1 MVKEK
6 VMLAFTDE
14 ALNIINANAS
24 ERKRGEW
31 VSKVITDYNRIMLGV
46 GQIGDEDCGLL
57 ERIDNRLARIE
68 KQLAVLI
75 AKEEKNTA
83 LAK

>member
-14 ALNIINANAS
+14 ALSIINSNAS

-31 VSKVITDYNRIMLGV
+31 VSKVITDYNRIMSGV
-46 GQIGDEDCGLL
+46 GELGNEDSGLL

-68 KQLAVLI
+68 KQLAVLM
-75 AKEEKNTA
+75 AKATA
-83 LAK
+83 

>member
-14 ALNIINANAS
+14 ALSIINSNAS

-31 VSKVITDYNRIMLGV
+31 VSKVITDYNRIMSGV
-46 GQIGDEDCGLL
+46 GELGNGDSGLL

-68 KQLAVLI
+68 KQLAVLM
-75 AKEEKNTA
+75 AKATA
-83 LAK
+83 

>member
-14 ALNIINANAS
+14 ALSIINANAS

-31 VSKVITDYNRIMLGV
+31 VSKVITDYNRIMAGV
-46 GQIGDEDCGLL
+46 GQLGDEDSGLL

-68 KQLAVLI
+68 KQLAVLM
-75 AKEEKNTA
+75 AKATA
-83 LAK
+83 

>member
-1 MVKEK
+1 MTKEK

-14 ALNIINANAS
+14 ALSIINANAS

-31 VSKVITDYNRIMLGV
+31 VSKVITDYNRIMSGI
-46 GQIGDEDCGLL
+46 GQSGDEDCGLL

-75 AKEEKNTA
+75 AKA
-83 LAK
+83 

>member
-31 VSKVITDYNRIMLGV
+31 VSKVITDYNRIMSGV

-75 AKEEKNTA
+75 ANS
-83 LAK
+83 

>member
-14 ALNIINANAS
+14 ALGIINANAS

-31 VSKVITDYNRIMLGV
+31 VSKVVTDYNRIMSGV
-46 GQIGDEDCGLL
+46 GDSGDENSGLL
-57 ERIDNRLARIE
+57 ERIDNRLAKIE

-75 AKEEKNTA
+75 ANQTQ
-83 LAK
+83 

>member
-1 MVKEK
+1 MIFKKIKTENK
-6 VMLAFTDE
+6 PY
-14 ALNIINANAS
+14 S
-24 ERKRGEW
+24 
-31 VSKVITDYNRIMLGV
+31 SV